1 MRELLF
7 RGRFKVNKFRWNG
20 TPRKYEFIESKTHH
34 ISAIH
39 FNNNGDI
46 SHVVIP
52 YKDTC
57 ITLFPDYFTTFDIQ
71 QYTGIKDKNGVKIF
85 DGDIVKRK
93 YVPIGADPKVIE
105 YYYIGCIVFECN
117 SWEVAMYKEG
127 TRVIDSSKAL
137 SHHKTREKP
146 FYKGRGYIYHNSTFE
161 SLEVIGNIHDNP
173 DLIK

>member
-20 TPRKYEFIESKTHH
+20 TPREYEFIESKTHH
-34 ISAIH
+34 ISAIN

-71 QYTGIKDKNGVKIF
+71 QYTGIKDDRDVKIF
-85 DGDIVKRK
+85 ESDCVEITIHDDKICGIVDFVDGIHLAIDKLGAK
-93 YVPIGADPKVIE
+93 YSLISDSNTFV
-105 YYYIGCIVFECN
+105 
-117 SWEVAMYKEG
+117 EV
-127 TRVIDSSKAL
+127 V
-137 SHHKTREKP
+137 
-146 FYKGRGYIYHNSTFE
+146 
-161 SLEVIGNIHDNP
+161 GNIHDNKN
-173 DLIK
+173 LIK

>member
-1 MRELLF
+1 MKELLF

-20 TPRKYEFIESKTHH
+20 TPREYEFIESKTHH

-71 QYTGIKDKNGVKIF
+71 QYTGVKDKKGVRIF
-85 DGDIVKRK
+85 EGDVLEYSEEGYEYMLNAKVVFDSGTFYAIGDDGGDYRI
-93 YVPIGADPKVIE
+93 ADLNK
-105 YYYIGCIVFECN
+105 
-117 SWEVAMYKEG
+117 G
-127 TRVIDSSKAL
+127 TAI
-137 SHHKTREKP
+137 
-146 FYKGRGYIYHNSTFE
+146 
-161 SLEVIGNIHDNP
+161 EVIGNIYDNS

>member
-1 MRELLF
+1 MKELLF

-20 TPRKYEFIESKTHH
+20 TPREYEFIESKTHH

-57 ITLFPDYFTTFDIQ
+57 ITLFPDYFTVFDIQ
-71 QYTGIKDKNGVKIF
+71 QYTGLKDKNGVKIF
-85 DGDIVKRK
+85 EGDIIKDVYTPELGC
-93 YVPIGADPKVIE
+93 YV
-105 YYYIGCIVFECN
+105 
-117 SWEVAMYKEG
+117 VANLNKEQQLFY
-127 TRVIDSSKAL
+127 IDSRGSWASKSIVNFSNL
-137 SHHKTREKP
+137 MIETV
-146 FYKGRGYIYHNSTFE
+146 
-161 SLEVIGNIHDNP
+161 EVVGNIYDNH

>member
-1 MRELLF
+1 MKELLF

-20 TPRKYEFIESKTHH
+20 APREYEFIESKTHH

-52 YKDTC
+52 HKDTC

-71 QYTGIKDKNGVKIF
+71 QYTGLKDKNGVKIF
-85 DGDIVKRK
+85 EGDRLMNEDCGDGFEDALYYDVIYNEKLARFELIEIGYPIALAEHGYDYARDLERLDEFIDIEEAVNCL
-93 YVPIGADPKVIE
+93 I
-105 YYYIGCIVFECN
+105 
-117 SWEVAMYKEG
+117 
-127 TRVIDSSKAL
+127 
-137 SHHKTREKP
+137 
-146 FYKGRGYIYHNSTFE
+146 
-161 SLEVIGNIHDNP
+161 IGNIYDNP